1 MTAQDRRER
10 KKEELQREIVETA
23 FECFAETGYHQTGIA
38 DIASRLGIGHGTF
51 YRYFENKRDILDHVI
66 SDLVSRVVSALA
78 DENRPDAART
88 LEDYRRQ
95 VARIGDSLIDVLG
108 ADARMTRVLLFE
120 ATTVDERLR
129 QRMFDLLDLAREMT
143 ASYLLHG
150 VDEGYLRS
158 DLDVQNTAIAING
171 AVLAMLLQ
179 DLRNPDNESRRRF
192 SEALQRLM
200 YIGIAGQQ
208 P

>member
-10 KKEELQREIVETA
+10 QKEELQRDIVATA

-51 YRYFENKRDILDHVI
+51 YRYFANKRDILDHVI
-66 SDLVSRVVSALA
+66 SDLVGRVVSALA
-78 DENRPDAART
+78 DENRPDAAWT

-108 ADARMTRVLLFE
+108 ADTRMTRVLLFE
-120 ATTVDERLR
+120 ATTVDAPLR
-129 QRMFDLLDLAREMT
+129 DRMFGLLDFAREMT
-143 ASYLLHG
+143 ASYLRHG
-150 VDEGYLRS
+150 VDVGYLRP
-158 DLDVQNTAIAING
+158 DLDVRNTAVAING
-171 AVLAMLLQ
+171 AILAMLLE
-179 DLRNPDNESRRRF
+179 DLRHPDGESRRRF
-192 SEALQRLM
+192 SEALQHLM
-200 YIGIAGQQ
+200 YVGISA